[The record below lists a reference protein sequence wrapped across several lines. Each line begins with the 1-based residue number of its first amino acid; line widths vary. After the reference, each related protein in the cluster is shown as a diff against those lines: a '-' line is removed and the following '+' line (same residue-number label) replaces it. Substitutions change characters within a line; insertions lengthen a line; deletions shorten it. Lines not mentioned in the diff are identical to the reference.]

1 MSSENSY
8 ILATN
13 NTSYRELTN
22 KYLNS
27 IKGYQQADTL
37 AGKVNKT
44 DCTSKFGISLYSDII
59 NKCLNSVQGDEN
71 MDTLAGKV
79 NVSSIKRV
87 SDSQSILEAY
97 MSLQHKL

>member
-37 AGKVNKT
+37 AGKVKV
-44 DCTSKFGISLYSDII
+44 YSRRI
-59 NKCLNSVQGDEN
+59 
-71 MDTLAGKV
+71 
-79 NVSSIKRV
+79 
-87 SDSQSILEAY
+87 
-97 MSLQHKL
+97 